1 MQERDKLRVTY
12 LYEDRGNYRHYY
24 RPANKGDKRLF
35 CTQPDSNWVSQW
47 YICSKDGEPS
57 HEVTEL
63 EIVEVLK

>member
-1 MQERDKLRVTY
+1 L
-12 LYEDRGNYRHYY
+12 
-24 RPANKGDKRLF
+24 
-35 CTQPDSNWVSQW
+35 SW